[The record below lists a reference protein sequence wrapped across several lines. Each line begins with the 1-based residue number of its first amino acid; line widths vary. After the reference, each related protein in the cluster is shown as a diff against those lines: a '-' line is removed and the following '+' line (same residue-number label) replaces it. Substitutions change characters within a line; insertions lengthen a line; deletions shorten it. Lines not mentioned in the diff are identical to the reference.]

1 MCHTI
6 FMKKKSLLFLPLL
19 TVLTSCAVFS
29 IGFSEGEHEAGLE
42 NGSALSSKK
51 YVDDYSF
58 FSGDNISTE
67 GMNSAIVTFTGFDS
81 SLDIKN
87 PEDFDAY
94 VTCSVDDIFKE
105 TKEVNNVAINKD
117 KGVFVGATST
127 LADGALALSF
137 NVNVKDLEIEAS
149 PYYYEENKYNE
160 TTLVIDEGVALAVN
174 DRPYIRLSTA
184 KSEDGKSVNT
194 TNCRYHLSKALHCP
208 LHEELSF
215 PPKGRWIQPS

>member
-1 MCHTI
+1 
-6 FMKKKSLLFLPLL
+6 MKKKSLLFLPLL

-194 TNCRYHLSKALHCP
+194 TNCRYHLSNDGSADVKIKAGIKKA
-208 LHEELSF
+208 F
-215 PPKGRWIQPS
+215 INKITIYY